1 MDRYHELENMRRS
14 IAMLQPRAHALD
26 REEAMELITEL
37 QDVGRRLG
45 ELRAGL
51 ERLLEET

>member
-1 MDRYHELENMRRS
+1 MRRS